1 MTYMKKIRLIYN
13 PVAGDATFKNRLDT
27 AIKSFQKAGYL
38 VSPYRLMGPNDMDNA
53 LAELDEKYAAIA
65 ISGGDGSINNLINAM
80 KKNNIDLPIGI
91 FPFGTSNDFAAHMR
105 IPRNVQKCC
114 EIITNGEILEVD
126 TGVANGIY
134 FINVCSAGLL
144 ADVPYKTDIGMK
156 NSLGK
161 MAYYIK
167 GFEEIPK
174 LRPIRMKMEY
184 DDKVIEDDLYLFLVL
199 NSSTAGG
206 FPRLAPYA
214 SVYDGLLDVIAIKA
228 ANITNIIN
236 LIIKT
241 LRGEHVGDPNIYHF
255 QTDNLKISSDQV
267 FESDI
272 DGERGPS
279 FPLSIRVERRNIK
292 VFVPPRQ

>member
-1 MTYMKKIRLIYN
+1 MKKIRLIYN

-27 AIKSFQKAGYL
+27 VIKNFQKSGYL
-38 VSPYRLMGPNDMDNA
+38 VSPYRLMGANDMDNA
-53 LAELDEKYAAIA
+53 LSDIDDKYTAIA
-65 ISGGDGSINNLINAM
+65 ISGGDGSINNLINTM

-114 EIITNGEILEVD
+114 EIITSGEILEVD
-126 TGVANGIY
+126 TGVVNGNY
-134 FINVCSAGLL
+134 FVNVCSAGLL

-161 MAYYIK
+161 IAYYIK
-167 GFEEIPK
+167 GFEEIPR

-184 DDKVIEDDLYLFLVL
+184 DDKIIEDDLYLFLVL
-199 NSSTAGG
+199 NGSTAGG

-236 LIIKT
+236 LIIKA
-241 LRGEHVGDPNIYHF
+241 LRGEHVEDSNIYHF

-272 DGERGPS
+272 DGERGPT

-292 VFVPPRQ
+292 VFISTRG